1 LIVDSS
7 AVIALLRGEPRQL
20 DISARLF
27 EADMVAIGAPTLF
40 ETTMVMTATSGD
52 AGENMVSAF
61 VAQLAVEVI
70 PFEERHWQVAA
81 EAFGRFGKGKHPA
94 ALNFGD
100 CMTYA
105 TARVAELPLLFIGD
119 DFAQTDI
126 EPA

>member
-7 AVIALLRGEPRQL
+7 AVVALLRGEPRQL

-27 EADMVAIGAPTLF
+27 EAEMIAIGAPTLL
-40 ETTMVMTATSGD
+40 ETTMVMTRISPD
-52 AGENMVSAF
+52 NGESMVSAF
-61 VAQLAVEVI
+61 VAQLSVEVI
-70 PFEERHWQVAA
+70 PFEQKHWQVAA
-81 EAFGRFGKGKHPA
+81 EAFVRFGKGKHPA

>member
-7 AVIALLRGEPRQL
+7 AVVALLRGESRQL

-27 EADMVAIGAPTLF
+27 EAEMIAIGAPTLF
-40 ETTMVMTATSGD
+40 ETMMVMTKA
-52 AGENMVSAF
+52 AGGAGRNI
-61 VAQLAVEVI
+61 VAEFLTDLSVEVL
-70 PFEERHWQVAA
+70 PFDALHSKVAA
-81 EAFGRFGKGKHPA
+81 EAFVRFGKGKHPA

-119 DFAQTDI
+119 DFARTDI
-126 EPA
+126 EAA